1 MNRILRLAVV
11 FGVAVAALGCRARQ
25 LCEDQDRF
33 RCCLLELYTNQIM
46 DNLIRVH
53 NGLPIIQLDYSNITG
68 TINQETSASISGSRE
83 SAAGAVTRIFGHM
96 AGGTQTNNLT
106 VTANP
111 VLNDH
116 DLYGAYLEFVYKKPG
131 RLVVTPEPPPPGA
144 AHIVRSCNKLYYWV
158 PTQYKVDF
166 LDLSFRTTSLRGEP
180 VRTPETFDTTIL
192 GIDGK
197 PVELDKQHWRL
208 ALVLK
213 DQLPNDSGAIL
224 DAVIDG
230 KVYPK
235 LRLEAF
241 HGKIDGKKVAIGE
254 DTNRLSLVYVQGDDP
269 GEIPLP
275 PAKLGEKLEGRS
287 VRIKLSAHR
296 PPTPTPA
303 AILESIRHEL
313 GQIRIQGI
321 K

>member
-1 MNRILRLAVV
+1 
-11 FGVAVAALGCRARQ
+11 
-25 LCEDQDRF
+25 
-33 RCCLLELYTNQIM
+33 M

-83 SAAGAVTRIFGHM
+83 SAAGAVTRIFGYM

-131 RLVVTPEPPPPGA
+131 RLVVTPEQPPPGA
-144 AHIVRSCNKLYYWV
+144 AHIARCCNKLHYWV
-158 PTQYKVDF
+158 PAEYKADF
-166 LDLSFRTTSLRGEP
+166 LELSFRTTSLRGEP
-180 VRTPETFDTTIL
+180 VRAPETFDTIIL
-192 GIDGK
+192 GVEGEPVDLGGK
-197 PVELDKQHWRL
+197 QWRL
-208 ALVLK
+208 TLVLK

-241 HGKIDGKKVAIGE
+241 HGTIDGKKVSIGD
-254 DTNRLSLVYVQGDDP
+254 DTNRLSLVYVQGKDQ
-269 GEIPLP
+269 GEIPLG
-275 PAKLGEKLEGRS
+275 PAQLREKIEGKI

-296 PPTPTPA
+296 PPAPTPA
-303 AILESIRHEL
+303 AVLEAIRHEL